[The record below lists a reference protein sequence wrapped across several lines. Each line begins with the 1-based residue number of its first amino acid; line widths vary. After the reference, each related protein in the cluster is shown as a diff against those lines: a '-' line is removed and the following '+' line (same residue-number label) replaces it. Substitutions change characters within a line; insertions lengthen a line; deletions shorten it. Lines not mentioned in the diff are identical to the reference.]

1 MAAAFFLG
9 LILALFQPIVF
20 ARVPS
25 PFLHNDAQ
33 EKPCFHGDSIYDP
46 WERFADESCTG
57 WCSCNGRTGHVG
69 CVSLCPPR
77 GLPTC
82 SLGEVPEETEEP
94 SVDPTG
100 RCKCKRKSC
109 LQRLSLPPPPPP
121 VKTPEEHVLPE
132 CKNRAPKEWFIN
144 DSCTGRC
151 RCQYGGIACVS
162 LCPPMVVKCP
172 SSMEEEAYDHPVDNT
187 GKCTCKRRRCVSKVG
202 AW

>member
-1 MAAAFFLG
+1 MMAAAFFLG

-25 PFLHNDAQ
+25 PFLHNNAQ

-109 LQRLSLPPPPPP
+109 LPRLSLPPPPPL

-202 AW
+202 A